1 MKNYK
6 NGDRYESFAELAES
20 LGLKPVRRVTKDANK
35 LKDQKKR
42 FSNKHICPVCKQPM
56 VLIPDTNIM
65 TCTNEECKGRK
76 VKTSD
81 GSAKYDVVFDEL
93 DEHGAIVANV
103 IFSDK
108 GR

>member
-20 LGLKPVRRVTKDANK
+20 LGLKPVRRVTKDAGK
-35 LKDQKKR
+35 LKDQQKR
-42 FSNKHICPVCKQPM
+42 FLSKHVCPVCKNPM

-76 VKTSD
+76 SKTSD
-81 GSAKYDVVFDEL
+81 GYDVVFDEL

-103 IFSDK
+103 IFSNV